1 MPLIVA
7 ANRDEFHA
15 RPTQKMHWWVE
26 KPDILAGRDLLG
38 GGTWLG
44 VHRNGRFATVTNFR
58 DGVPPAGK
66 LVSRGKL
73 ITDFLESEQSPAAFV
88 RSIDGSDFAG
98 FNLIVADLDGA
109 SYLSNRDGG
118 CRDLEPGVY
127 GLANATLDTPWP
139 KVERS
144 REAFSAALAAGLVN
158 ESSML
163 RILDDRQLASAA
175 EVETHGLPFKKAHA
189 YSAPFIVMPDYGT
202 RCSTVLLRNREGR
215 LNVSEKRF
223 KSDGHSTGQSDF
235 YFDVD
240 TARS

>member
-1 MPLIVA
+1 
-7 ANRDEFHA
+7 
-15 RPTQKMHWWVE
+15 MHWWVE

-73 ITDFLESEQSPAAFV
+73 ITDFLESEQSPSEFV
-88 RSIDGSDFAG
+88 RNIDGSDYAG
-98 FNLIVADLDGA
+98 FNLVVADLDSA

-144 REAFSAALAAGLVN
+144 RSVFNTALASSQVN
-158 ESSML
+158 ESSLL
-163 RILDDRQLASAA
+163 RLLDDRRLASPT

-202 RCSTVLLRNREGR
+202 RCSTVMFRDHNGHLKI
-215 LNVSEKRF
+215 SEKRF
-223 KSDGHSTGQSDF
+223 KADGRSTGQSDF
-235 YFDVD
+235 HFDVAK
-240 TARS
+240 ARS